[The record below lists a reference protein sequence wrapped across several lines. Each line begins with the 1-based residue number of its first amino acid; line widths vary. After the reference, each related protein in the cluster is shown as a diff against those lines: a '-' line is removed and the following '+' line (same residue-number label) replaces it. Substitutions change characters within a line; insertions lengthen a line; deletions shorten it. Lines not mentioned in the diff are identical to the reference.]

1 MIPDERAFFALA
13 LFDSA
18 LYFLMNL
25 LISLCISSEFPHDLL
40 TNAIRPAFF
49 MVEVPSQAV
58 LKEGRS
64 SADARRNLA
73 RIAPNFATCP
83 IMLSPFSNIGH
94 YLTSANRSE
103 T

>member
-1 MIPDERAFFALA
+1 
-13 LFDSA
+13 
-18 LYFLMNL
+18 
-25 LISLCISSEFPHDLL
+25 
-40 TNAIRPAFF
+40 

-73 RIAPNFATCP
+73 RIVPNFAMCP

-94 YLTSANRSE
+94 YLTGANRSE